1 MFRKLIH
8 NRKAQNT
15 AEYALLIALVVAGVI
30 AMQTYAQRSLQG
42 RVRDAADFMT
52 SDATLAA
59 HGFTLKQYEPYYLQ
73 SSYTVNRYTNE
84 NQNLAVNL
92 VYREVN
98 NTRYRT
104 KGGFQVSTF
113 NEAGAYGVD
122 NDGKK

>member
-1 MFRKLIH
+1 MFRKLFH

-52 SDATLAA
+52 QDRTLAA
-59 HGFTLKQYEPYYLQ
+59 HGFTLNQYEPYYLQ

-84 NQNLAVNL
+84 DLNLAVNL
-92 VYREVN
+92 VYKETN
-98 NTRYRT
+98 NIRSR
-104 KGGFQVSTF
+104 KEGGYQVSTF
-113 NEAGAYGVD
+113 NEQGLY
-122 NDGKK
+122 NQNN